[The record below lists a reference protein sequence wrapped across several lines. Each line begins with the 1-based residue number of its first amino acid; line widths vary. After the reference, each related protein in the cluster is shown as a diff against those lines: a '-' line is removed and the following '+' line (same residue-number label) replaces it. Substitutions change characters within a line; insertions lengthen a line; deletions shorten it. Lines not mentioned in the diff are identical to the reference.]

1 MTTVIGMI
9 CVDGIVMGSD
19 TKTTG
24 GDIKYSENK
33 IEEFT
38 LGKSPLIVGEAGSVR
53 HCRDAISWMELANL
67 KEELGVDQTFNNFLS
82 HSVEGL
88 LPQFA
93 RDYVLKYGSD
103 PEIEMIIACID
114 EDKKPRLIQI
124 YPEAEYDHIESY
136 AAVGSGHIFG
146 EVLLRKLYYK
156 DIKVEQAE
164 KLIAYL
170 VWEIQEVDDNSGE
183 DMQLISIDCN
193 GKKRDV
199 PRLQIETYKQLP
211 KLISNSYESLGKEIE
226 SVNLKPIKSAIAQ
239 LQTAVENF
247 TKSKGGT
254 SHGKANKGTTA

>member
-1 MTTVIGMI
+1 MTTVIAMI

-33 IEEFT
+33 IEQFK
-38 LGKSPLIVGEAGSVR
+38 LGRAPLLVGEAGSVR
-53 HCRDAISWMELANL
+53 HCNDAISWMELANL
-67 KEELGVDQTFNNFLS
+67 NEELGVDQSFNNFLS

-103 PEIEMIIACID
+103 PEIEMLIGCID

-124 YPEAEYDHIESY
+124 YHDAEYDHIESY

-164 KLIAYL
+164 KLVAYL
-170 VWEIQEVDDNSGE
+170 IWEIQEVDDNSGE
-183 DMQLISIDCN
+183 DMQLISIDCS
-193 GKKRDV
+193 GKVRDV

-211 KLISNSYESLGKEIE
+211 KLISNSYESIGKEIE
-226 SVNLKPIKSAIAQ
+226 SVNLELIKSAISK
-239 LQTAVENF
+239 LQTAIEKY
-247 TKSKGGT
+247 TKDKGGKG
-254 SHGKANKGTTA
+254 HGKTNEGTTA